1 MIRFDVGS
9 IVKKESWNWF
19 LKKDQLNFVKDK
31 TLIRHTHIHDELYYN
46 TSSNLNKTKHS
57 KV

>member
-1 MIRFDVGS
+1 MKRFDVGS
-9 IVKKESWNWF
+9 IVK
-19 LKKDQLNFVKDK
+19 KKDQLNFVKDK
-31 TLIRHTHIHDELYYN
+31 TLIRHTYIHDELYYN